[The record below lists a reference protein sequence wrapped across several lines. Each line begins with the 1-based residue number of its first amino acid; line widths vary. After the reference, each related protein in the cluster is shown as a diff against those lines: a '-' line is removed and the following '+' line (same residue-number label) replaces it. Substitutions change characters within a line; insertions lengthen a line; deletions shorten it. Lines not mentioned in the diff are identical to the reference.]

1 MQKYWYSKVLL
12 LLTKK
17 KKVLL
22 FFFLLFK
29 INKEMELKK
38 LVYIFI
44 R

>member
-1 MQKYWYSKVLL
+1 MQKYWYS
-12 LLTKK
+12 
-17 KKVLL
+17 KVLL